1 MVFLKTCGSV
11 SAEIERILNPF
22 LQGNCNGFVPDKMHT
37 KTGKKIALERHQ
49 YMEQFLTQFYNEWD
63 GLE

>member
-1 MVFLKTCGSV
+1 VVFLKNGAPV

-22 LQGNCNGFVPDKMHT
+22 LTGNYNGFIQDKMHT

-49 YMEQFLTQFYNEWD
+49 YMKQILTQFYKEWD
-63 GLE
+63 GLK

>member
-1 MVFLKTCGSV
+1 
-11 SAEIERILNPF
+11 
-22 LQGNCNGFVPDKMHT
+22 CNGFVPDKMHT